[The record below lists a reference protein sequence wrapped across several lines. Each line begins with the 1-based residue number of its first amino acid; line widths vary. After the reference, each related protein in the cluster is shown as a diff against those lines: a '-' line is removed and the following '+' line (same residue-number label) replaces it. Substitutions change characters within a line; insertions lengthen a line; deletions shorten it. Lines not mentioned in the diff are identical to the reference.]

1 MKYCLYF
8 DELKN
13 KNIISK
19 ENEILISYKEED
31 TNLLDICR
39 QYSEQRIVIDISNF
53 YLFKES
59 DGIKKIQGLKE
70 VLPHTDIVLRIFYNK
85 EDCLLLQKNNLPFF
99 CNKFANTWEIF
110 NGLLNL
116 GVTDIYVTEELG
128 FNITKCAEI
137 AHSKNIFIRVFPDV
151 AQSTWY
157 GTQEEIK
164 KFFIRPDDLIQY
176 EPYVDVL
183 EFVGHTDRQ
192 EIIYEIYKKQRWAG
206 PINEIIKD
214 LSINVDNRTI
224 IPRFAQNRL
233 NCEKKCQKGSSCN
246 ICPTILQLA
255 NSLKEKNIVI
265 KNKKL
270 DTKGLLEKEK

>member
-70 VLPHTDIVLRIFYNK
+70 VLPHTNIVLRIFYNK

-99 CNKFANTWEIF
+99 CNKFANT
-110 NGLLNL
+110 
-116 GVTDIYVTEELG
+116 
-128 FNITKCAEI
+128 
-137 AHSKNIFIRVFPDV
+137 
-151 AQSTWY
+151 
-157 GTQEEIK
+157 
-164 KFFIRPDDLIQY
+164 
-176 EPYVDVL
+176 
-183 EFVGHTDRQ
+183 
-192 EIIYEIYKKQRWAG
+192 
-206 PINEIIKD
+206 
-214 LSINVDNRTI
+214 
-224 IPRFAQNRL
+224 
-233 NCEKKCQKGSSCN
+233 
-246 ICPTILQLA
+246 
-255 NSLKEKNIVI
+255 
-265 KNKKL
+265 
-270 DTKGLLEKEK
+270 